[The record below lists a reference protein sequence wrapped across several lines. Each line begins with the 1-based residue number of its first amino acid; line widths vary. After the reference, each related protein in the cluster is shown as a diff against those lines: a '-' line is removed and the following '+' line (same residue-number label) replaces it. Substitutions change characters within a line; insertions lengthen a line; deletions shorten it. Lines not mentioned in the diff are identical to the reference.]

1 MAHCHLD
8 ETSNRADGDK
18 SNSAYGVDPGFAD
31 AANGDFTPS
40 APEVFAHGSGDPRWL
55 N

>member
-1 MAHCHLD
+1 MAHCHWMRLQIV
-8 ETSNRADGDK
+8 RDGDK